1 MSKRKKKKKPIFV
14 DSLHLKRDE
23 GKLLKDTTVVEK
35 VAVFRVSRR
44 IGRLLSGLTIITGF
58 TLFSFSL
65 HVMVTTTQ
73 FYLPWLRSFFS
84 SVFGFLRFD
93 DLFTPQIEP
102 LLMAGIVFLG
112 LINALCGLILLTKE

>member
-1 MSKRKKKKKPIFV
+1 MPKRKKKKRPIFV
-14 DSLHLKRDE
+14 DSFHLKRGE
-23 GKLLKDTTVVEK
+23 GELLKDTTVVER

-58 TLFSFSL
+58 TLFSFSM

-73 FYLPWLRSFFS
+73 FSLPWLRSFFS
-84 SVFGFLRFD
+84 SALGFLKFD
-93 DLFTPQIEP
+93 NLFTDQMKP